1 MVAPSA
7 AWVKLMGTSQM
18 TSVSSRMKIGCSCTC
33 TTTYRSPGGP
43 PRSPDSP
50 SPVSLSR
57 VPVSTPGGTF
67 TVSTLSVSTLPA
79 PRQVMHGSV
88 MTLPVPW
95 HWPQVRE
102 IWKNPCVIRSSPAP
116 WQVGQDFVR
125 LGGLLELLLGD
136 LVAGILV
143 RMVLDGELAERA
155 LQFLSSCGSGDP
167 EDLVVVTLLRHL
179 HSSDRPPSAR
189 RATSNVRTMGFLS
202 ILRIKRG
209 ARRAPG
215 DCLPKWVKL

>member
-1 MVAPSA
+1 MPFPRSRNTLPLCVPDGIFIFTFPSSVGTSMVAPSA

-18 TSVSSRMKIGCSCTC
+18 TSVSSRMKIGCSWTC

-43 PRSPDSP
+43 PLSPDSP

-116 WQVGQDFVR
+116 WQVGQVFGPVPGLVPDPWQTEHSLWRDRKSTR
-125 LGGLLELLLGD
+125 LN
-136 LVAGILV
+136 
-143 RMVLDGELAERA
+143 
-155 LQFLSSCGSGDP
+155 SSHGYISYA
-167 EDLVVVTLLRHL
+167 V
-179 HSSDRPPSAR
+179 
-189 RATSNVRTMGFLS
+189 F
-202 ILRIKRG
+202 
-209 ARRAPG
+209 
-215 DCLPKWVKL
+215 CLKKKKKQNNY